1 MGTLTGTNIIDRARY
16 TLQDSSGVRWTDA
29 ELLVY
34 INDGQR
40 EIVNFKPETKATHAN
55 VSLATGTEQSLP
67 SGGLR
72 LLKVT
77 RNMSGT
83 AADATGGRAIRIIE
97 EDLLNSIDP
106 DWNDPTVTGSSAH
119 GSIIKNY
126 VFDPDDPK
134 KFYVYPGVKS
144 GSNAYI
150 EVVYSASPT
159 DLSSASDTIDVD
171 DIYGNALV
179 DFVLY
184 KAYLKDA
191 EYAAN
196 QQRAGTHFQ
205 LFTASLSGGGQAQ
218 ITVNP
223 NTERGS
229 VPSMNS
235 QAGV

>member
-16 TLQDSSGVRWTDA
+16 VLQDSSGVRWTDA
-29 ELLVY
+29 ELLDH

-40 EIVNFKPETKATHAN
+40 EIVNFKPEVKATHAN
-55 VSLATGTEQSLP
+55 VQLSTGTEQTLP

-72 LLKVT
+72 LLKIS
-77 RNMSGT
+77 RNMAST
-83 AADATGGRAIRIIE
+83 ASDAAGGKAIRIIE
-97 EDLLNSIDP
+97 EDLLNSIEP
-106 DWNDPTVTGSSAH
+106 DWHDPTVTGASAH

-126 VFDPDDPK
+126 IFDPDDPK

-144 GSNAYI
+144 GSNAYV
-150 EVVYSASPT
+150 EVIYSALPA
-159 DLSSASDTIDVD
+159 DLSVVSDTIDID

-205 LFTASLSGGGQAQ
+205 LFTTSLSGGGQAQ
-218 ITVNP
+218 LTVNP
-223 NTERGS
+223 NTERGA
-229 VPSMNS
+229 VPSMNP